1 MFADGLEE
9 FDASREVVQDMID
22 EYQAMESP
30 GYATFGSEESGEG
43 VSAAPDPRMV
53 GRM

>member
-22 EYQAMESP
+22 EYGAMEGA
-30 GYATFGSEESGEG
+30 GYAGREVGEEGEDLR
-43 VSAAPDPRMV
+43 APNPALV